1 MKRNNSIDNSNDLNW
16 FDDICKWADKYDL
29 NHEDFPRDKTL
40 LENMIQLDICD
51 KNINEIPPQIE
62 HLSKLLVLMAC
73 NNNIKE
79 LPKKF
84 FNLKSLSMVSFSN
97 NKISVIPD
105 EIENLSLIL
114 FAMANNPLETIP
126 QSFYRKKRINTLY
139 LHNTE
144 LNTLSDDIFQ
154 LKNLHK
160 LTFDDKHLP
169 FIAKNIHL
177 LSNINTINLRESNYT
192 ETSEIIQNLGFKFDI
207 KKWIENED
215 KLDNGNI
222 MLSKENKDDYDAEQH
237 AEDLVNY
244 ALEIVDSNPLKALEL
259 FYVADSLCKQE
270 GIFPNEMIDLSME
283 IVLNIADS
291 DMEQAIK
298 LLDIIDIEY
307 FRIETIDKLRAKTD
321 DDKYKL
327 ILEVMKERLV

>member
-1 MKRNNSIDNSNDLNW
+1 MDEIKKDTDDLNW

-62 HLSKLLVLMAC
+62 HLSKLLVLMAS
-73 NNNIKE
+73 NNNINE
-79 LPKKF
+79 LPKEL

-105 EIENLSLIL
+105 EIENLSLIF

-139 LHNTE
+139 LHNTK

-177 LSNINTINLRESNYT
+177 LSNIDTISLRESDYT
-192 ETSEIIQNLGFKFDI
+192 ETSEIIQNLGLKFDI
-207 KKWIENED
+207 KKWIEKED
-215 KLDNGNI
+215 KLDNGII
-222 MLSKENKDDYDAEQH
+222 MLSKENNDDYDAERH

-259 FYVADSLCKQE
+259 FYEADSLCKQE

-283 IVLNIADS
+283 IVLNIANTN
-291 DMEQAIK
+291 MEQAIK

-307 FRIETIDKLRAKTD
+307 FRIETIDKLVLKVTD
-321 DDKYKL
+321 ERYKMM
-327 ILEVMKERLV
+327 LEDIKEVLV

>member
-1 MKRNNSIDNSNDLNW
+1 MKSNDLIDNSNDLNW

-62 HLSKLLVLMAC
+62 HLSKLLVLMAS

-79 LPKKF
+79 LPKEL
-84 FNLKSLSMVSFSN
+84 FNLKSLCMLTLSN
-97 NKISVIPD
+97 NKIYLIPD
-105 EIENLSLIL
+105 EIAKLSLVLLDIS
-114 FAMANNPLETIP
+114 NNPLKTIP

-139 LHNTE
+139 LHNTK

-160 LTFDDKHLP
+160 LTFDDKYLP

-192 ETSEIIQNLGFKFDI
+192 ETSEIIQNLSLKFDI
-207 KKWIENED
+207 KKWIEKED
-215 KLDNGNI
+215 KLDNGI
-222 MLSKENKDDYDAEQH
+222 IIFFKENKDDYDIEQH
-237 AEDLVNY
+237 ARF
-244 ALEIVDSNPLKALEL
+244 S
-259 FYVADSLCKQE
+259 
-270 GIFPNEMIDLSME
+270 
-283 IVLNIADS
+283 
-291 DMEQAIK
+291 
-298 LLDIIDIEY
+298 
-307 FRIETIDKLRAKTD
+307 R
-321 DDKYKL
+321 
-327 ILEVMKERLV
+327 